1 MKAANA
7 KDRRSEFQDNM
18 VIFSNAQPVP
28 MPAKLAERASY
39 LSEKV
44 FEEKARNEE
53 RRFNASM
60 NRGKFN
66 LEKSKAA
73 AAFSNRAA
81 SVQAQKE
88 AFAVNMS
95 LINVNGP
102 VDSPVKMPKKVE
114 EEVLDLHQKFAYD
127 PFARAQNVEANR
139 QSHLAM
145 IRAKKLNATC
155 AALRRQQHAVHKGLA
170 KQ

>member
-1 MKAANA
+1 MGK
-7 KDRRSEFQDNM
+7 KG
-18 VIFSNAQPVP
+18 
-28 MPAKLAERASY
+28 SY
-39 LSEKV
+39 
-44 FEEKARNEE
+44 EE

-102 VDSPVKMPKKVE
+102 VDSPVKLPKRLEKR
-114 EEVLDLHQKFAYD
+114 VLALHSKFSYD
-127 PFARAQNVEANR
+127 PEERATRVEKNRLAHLDMIKAKANR
-139 QSHLAM
+139 
-145 IRAKKLNATC
+145 
-155 AALRRQQHAVHKGLA
+155 
-170 KQ
+170 